1 MMMRRLPALLSL
13 TLSMSAVAS
22 PSLQTVPAARI
33 VDAAQAQLDACLGND
48 KAAAQVT
55 VVGKP
60 DDVQVL
66 AGTLALK
73 ARKPEGHWPRARV
86 GVPVDVAINGQ
97 VVRSTTVWF
106 AVSVQHEVP
115 TYAADAPIGAVAA
128 GMKFVPH
135 DADVAAMQG
144 DVVSD
149 PHQLDGMRLRHAVL
163 AGSPVVLED
172 FERIPDVDRQQ
183 RVSVLASYG
192 VIQLQAKGTSI
203 GRGNTGDT
211 VLVQVDGAEAPVH
224 ARVTNRGVV
233 QVVD

>member
-1 MMMRRLPALLSL
+1 
-13 TLSMSAVAS
+13 MSATGS
-22 PSLQTVPAARI
+22 PSLQTVPAVRI
-33 VDAAQAQLDACLGND
+33 VDAAQTEIDACLGND
-48 KAAAQVT
+48 KTSAQVT

-60 DDVQVL
+60 EDVQVL
-66 AGTLALK
+66 AGVLALK
-73 ARKPEGHWPRARV
+73 ARKPEGRWPRARV
-86 GVPVDVAINGQ
+86 GVPVDVVVNGQ
-97 VVRSTTVWF
+97 VMRSTTVWF
-106 AVSVQHEVP
+106 AISVQHEVP

-135 DADVAAMQG
+135 DADIAGLQG
-144 DVVSD
+144 DIVND

-163 AGSPVVLED
+163 ASSPVVLED

-192 VIQLQAKGTSI
+192 VIKLQAKGTAI
-203 GRGNTGDT
+203 GRGNVGDT

-224 ARVTNRGVV
+224 ARVTSQGVL